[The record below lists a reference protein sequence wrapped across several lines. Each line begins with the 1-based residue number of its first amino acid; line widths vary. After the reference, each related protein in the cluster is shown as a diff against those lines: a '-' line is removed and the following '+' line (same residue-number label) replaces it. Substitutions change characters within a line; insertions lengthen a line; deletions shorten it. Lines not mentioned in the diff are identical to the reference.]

1 MRIAYELRAIGYVQG
16 VGFRAWAAS
25 RARMHHVSGWVRN
38 ERDGS
43 VSLFAEGIEP
53 DLNEFFDD
61 LKAGNGISR
70 IETLE
75 IKKAEPSGSA
85 RFVID

>member
-1 MRIAYELRAIGYVQG
+1 MIAYELRAIGFVQG

-25 RARMHHVSGWVRN
+25 RARMHHISGWVRN

-43 VSLFAEGIEP
+43 VALFAEGNDS
-53 DLNEFFDD
+53 DLNDYISA
-61 LKAGNGISR
+61 LKAGNGLSR
-70 IETLE
+70 IDALE

-85 RFVID
+85 HFVIN